1 MREESDWTLKNF
13 WNFPTSTS
21 GIRLFQTNIINGAMR
36 GGDIEKRMGSL
47 ARMTKKEKN
56 EIVFKEKDIQKSGS
70 IGTTNGHGK
79 RSTGSMWLKK
89 LERKAGYQVPGSP

>member
-1 MREESDWTLKNF
+1 
-13 WNFPTSTS
+13 
-21 GIRLFQTNIINGAMR
+21 
-36 GGDIEKRMGSL
+36 MGSL

-79 RSTGSMWLKK
+79 RSTGSM
-89 LERKAGYQVPGSP
+89 